1 MCGVGTIPFLGAN
14 WFPNV
19 FMLGGEVDDT
29 AIDHLRRNGRVVRR
43 SDTGPARASGAAAA
57 CAWDAQC
64 LPLRD
69 GVVDAMV
76 VDM

>member
-1 MCGVGTIPFLGAN
+1 
-14 WFPNV
+14 
-19 FMLGGEVDDT
+19 MLGGEVDGN
-29 AIDHLRRNGRVVRR
+29 AIDHLRRNDRSVRQ
-43 SDTGPARASGAAAA
+43 SAAGSARTAGAAAA

-69 GVVDAMV
+69 SFVDAMV